1 MDARLVE
8 PKHERP
14 PQILPYHGDVRIYHP
29 YYGDRLLSFAAH
41 DTLPEE
47 PGGVVYQI
55 VKDACYI
62 IAKNENGFLAVDR
75 EGNNS
80 VSGDPQL
87 LKPGKYY
94 YHLNSKVA
102 NYQVVADFAS
112 WPFAAPIPAHW
123 VRTDRTTKQ
132 YAQLCS
138 RYAASS
144 TEMSRVVKVN
154 DAGCIITNYVS
165 CTCYRLLFMPST
177 PPFMLDA
184 ACENAHLVPLDQVD
198 WFTVHSM
205 DDYSLNPDAGIND
218 VANGV
223 TLRSDVHAC
232 LNRQGFFFYPI
243 GERRYLAYTVKRH
256 EEDYAELF
264 HRREV
269 RMHDRI
275 AGEFL
280 YARFAY
286 NIINLLPQIWKA
298 SGRSVPIPQAIRDA
312 RDRRLEEKKQKKD
325 KKSANSELHTE
336 REDGDTETVL
346 SDIPSYN

>member
-1 MDARLVE
+1 MFTCEEFVLNPTMDARLIE

-75 EGNNS
+75 EGNNR

-94 YHLNSKVA
+94 YHLNSRVA

-232 LNRQGFFFYPI
+232 LNRHGFFFYPI

-256 EEDYAELF
+256 E
-264 HRREV
+264 
-269 RMHDRI
+269 
-275 AGEFL
+275 
-280 YARFAY
+280 
-286 NIINLLPQIWKA
+286 
-298 SGRSVPIPQAIRDA
+298 
-312 RDRRLEEKKQKKD
+312 
-325 KKSANSELHTE
+325 
-336 REDGDTETVL
+336 
-346 SDIPSYN
+346 